1 MKLLLS
7 LATKWGDVLDIKN
20 LKVHHLSGA
29 MTNEFY
35 RISGPTKKENVS
47 RVLVR
52 LYGEGLDCF
61 FNRDEEIR
69 TFECLSNKGQGP
81 KLLGQFANGRI
92 EEFIHAR
99 SRRATTTYLVGF
111 REGRMYADLYPT
123 LWR

>member
-99 SRRATTTYLVGF
+99 
-111 REGRMYADLYPT
+111 T
-123 LWR
+123 LSTEDVCDSEMSSLIAEKQN